1 MSFDLKKFLTENKL
15 TKASIKEEVNFYT
28 MDQVVN
34 MADRAGNIVLD
45 AKDALHDLAVAY
57 GERIPSGK
65 VQQVLSDYDLELV
78 DVLDTSTFEGSE
90 VSENEEMQAPVAEEP
105 AAEGVDVSRYLNLE
119 SAEAVIKE
127 IESEVARVSLETKI
141 NKIKEAIEALDGKAN
156 GLEEDSNLQGF
167 VNPARLKEMRRMTK
181 KLRIMQERYAKE
193 YDKKF
198 NKKNNKKVTTEAA
211 QRAFGGTKTVHTA
224 GSILEPILGQV
235 NTAGNY
241 NVAKAIVVDAIN
253 NSGVAQEVKDKMIA
267 DVEGTKTYER
277 LLKYVYNAYLAKAG
291 LRSPDS
297 GSRMEE
303 ELAEEEDIKVR
314 TVSRADAGKAIR
326 GTTEKSP
333 RVGADY
339 KGMRD
344 DQIRTVK
351 RPVAMKDIA
360 RAKIGMGP
368 QFKK

>member
-1 MSFDLKKFLTENKL
+1 LLYN
-15 TKASIKEEVNFYT
+15 
-28 MDQVVN
+28 
-34 MADRAGNIVLD
+34 
-45 AKDALHDLAVAY
+45 ALITL
-57 GERIPSGK
+57 
-65 VQQVLSDYDLELV
+65 
-78 DVLDTSTFEGSE
+78 
-90 VSENEEMQAPVAEEP
+90 
-105 AAEGVDVSRYLNLE
+105 GVDVDTLFDTSLDETLDGQPVDRDATAAESIDVYRYLNLE

-198 NKKNNKKVTTEAA
+198 NKKKNKKVTTEAA